1 MQKYIER
8 LQFITHDKQGL
19 THADQVQ
26 KACNAGAKWIQ
37 YRCLTKG
44 DDELLGE
51 INSIAEIC
59 DDWGATLIVTDHFH
73 LAGKADI
80 QGFHIEDFKADFIAL
95 RKQLAL
101 EPARPETSFGPFK
114 LLHALPWLIL
124 AAAMRVIAFGGGA
137 VALPAIIVA
146 DISVLLAFFAT
157 ARQSIEAA
165 GGQSSLGTLTLGE
178 QFKLSFSILWRIMLV
193 MITAALSAAAIGYEA
208 SYHLM
213 AGLDGMAFDQFTHPG
228 RFWSA
233 WIAALVLLMIV
244 RAERDDGK
252 VALFAAIGEF
262 VRRGLWLGAAVIV
275 LGAVNV
281 ALAYG

>member
-1 MQKYIER
+1 M
-8 LQFITHDKQGL
+8 T
-19 THADQVQ
+19 V
-26 KACNAGAKWIQ
+26 
-37 YRCLTKG
+37 
-44 DDELLGE
+44 
-51 INSIAEIC
+51 
-59 DDWGATLIVTDHFH
+59 
-73 LAGKADI
+73 
-80 QGFHIEDFKADFIAL
+80 AL

-137 VALPAIIVA
+137 VVLPAIIVA

-233 WIAALVLLMIV
+233 LIAAIVLLMIV
-244 RAERDDGK
+244 RAERDDNK

-262 VRRGLWLGAAVIV
+262 ARRGLWLGAAVVV

-281 ALAYG
+281 ALAYGQEAVRIAIWNFWQTSSATQFTKNLIYFCFIFSFAMLRLWITLTILTLGLRQSYACTD

>member
-1 MQKYIER
+1 M
-8 LQFITHDKQGL
+8 
-19 THADQVQ
+19 
-26 KACNAGAKWIQ
+26 
-37 YRCLTKG
+37 
-44 DDELLGE
+44 
-51 INSIAEIC
+51 
-59 DDWGATLIVTDHFH
+59 
-73 LAGKADI
+73 
-80 QGFHIEDFKADFIAL
+80 
-95 RKQLAL
+95 
-101 EPARPETSFGPFK
+101 
-114 LLHALPWLIL
+114 

-137 VALPAIIVA
+137 VALPAIIVS

-165 GGQSSLGTLTLGE
+165 GGQSSLGTLTLGD

-193 MITAALSAAAIGYEA
+193 TIAAALSAAAIGYEA

-244 RAERDDGK
+244 RAERDDGN

-262 VRRGLWLGAAVIV
+262 ARRGLWLGAAVIV
-275 LGAVNV
+275 LGSVNV
-281 ALAYG
+281 ALAYGQEAVRSAIWNFWQTSSATQFSKNLIYFVFIFSFAMLRLWITLTILTLGLRQSYVRAD

>member
-1 MQKYIER
+1 M
-8 LQFITHDKQGL
+8 T
-19 THADQVQ
+19 V
-26 KACNAGAKWIQ
+26 
-37 YRCLTKG
+37 
-44 DDELLGE
+44 
-51 INSIAEIC
+51 
-59 DDWGATLIVTDHFH
+59 
-73 LAGKADI
+73 
-80 QGFHIEDFKADFIAL
+80 AL

-193 MITAALSAAAIGYEA
+193 MIAAALSAAAIGYEA

-233 WIAALVLLMIV
+233 WIAAIVLLMIV

-262 VRRGLWLGAAVIV
+262 ARRGLWLGAAVIV

-281 ALAYG
+281 ALAYGQEAVRIAIWNFWQTSSATPFTKNLIYFVFIFSFAMLRLWITLTILTLGLRQSYVRID

>member
-1 MQKYIER
+1 M
-8 LQFITHDKQGL
+8 
-19 THADQVQ
+19 
-26 KACNAGAKWIQ
+26 
-37 YRCLTKG
+37 
-44 DDELLGE
+44 
-51 INSIAEIC
+51 
-59 DDWGATLIVTDHFH
+59 
-73 LAGKADI
+73 
-80 QGFHIEDFKADFIAL
+80 
-95 RKQLAL
+95 
-101 EPARPETSFGPFK
+101 
-114 LLHALPWLIL
+114 

-193 MITAALSAAAIGYEA
+193 MIAAALSGAAIGYEA

-244 RAERDDGK
+244 RAERNDGK
-252 VALFAAIGEF
+252 VDLFAAIGEF
-262 VRRGLWLGAAVIV
+262 ARRGLWLGAAVIV

-281 ALAYG
+281 ALAYGQEAVRIAIWNFWQTSSATQFTKNLIYFVFIFSFAMLRLWITLTILTLGLRQSYVRTD

>member
-1 MQKYIER
+1 M
-8 LQFITHDKQGL
+8 T
-19 THADQVQ
+19 V
-26 KACNAGAKWIQ
+26 
-37 YRCLTKG
+37 
-44 DDELLGE
+44 
-51 INSIAEIC
+51 
-59 DDWGATLIVTDHFH
+59 
-73 LAGKADI
+73 
-80 QGFHIEDFKADFIAL
+80 AL
-95 RKQLAL
+95 RKRLAL
-101 EPARPETSFGPFK
+101 EPARSETSFGPFK

-137 VALPAIIVA
+137 VALPAIIVV

-165 GGQSSLGTLTLGE
+165 DGQSSLGTLTLGE

-193 MITAALSAAAIGYEA
+193 MIAAALGTAAIGYEA

-252 VALFAAIGEF
+252 VDLFAAIGEF
-262 VRRGLWLGAAVIV
+262 ARHGLWLGAAVVV

-281 ALAYG
+281 ALAYGQEAVRISIWNFWQTSSATQFTKNLIYFVFIFSFAMLRLWITLTILTLGLRQSYVRTD

>member
-1 MQKYIER
+1 M
-8 LQFITHDKQGL
+8 T
-19 THADQVQ
+19 V
-26 KACNAGAKWIQ
+26 
-37 YRCLTKG
+37 
-44 DDELLGE
+44 
-51 INSIAEIC
+51 
-59 DDWGATLIVTDHFH
+59 
-73 LAGKADI
+73 
-80 QGFHIEDFKADFIAL
+80 AL

-101 EPARPETSFGPFK
+101 ERARPETSFGPFK

-124 AAAMRVIAFGGGA
+124 AAAMRVIAFGGGG

-165 GGQSSLGTLTLGE
+165 GGQSSLGTLSLGE

-193 MITAALSAAAIGYEA
+193 MIAAAIGGAAIGYRA

-233 WIAALVLLMIV
+233 WIAALVLLMIL

-262 VRRGLWLGAAVIV
+262 ARRGLWLGAAVIV

-281 ALAYG
+281 ALAYGQEAVRIAIWNFWQTSSATQFTKNLIYFVFIFSFAMLRLWITLTILTLGVRQSYVRTD

>member
-1 MQKYIER
+1 M
-8 LQFITHDKQGL
+8 T
-19 THADQVQ
+19 V
-26 KACNAGAKWIQ
+26 
-37 YRCLTKG
+37 
-44 DDELLGE
+44 
-51 INSIAEIC
+51 
-59 DDWGATLIVTDHFH
+59 
-73 LAGKADI
+73 
-80 QGFHIEDFKADFIAL
+80 AL

-101 EPARPETSFGPFK
+101 KPARPETSFGPFK

-137 VALPAIIVA
+137 VALPAIIVS

-193 MITAALSAAAIGYEA
+193 MIAAALSAAAIGYKA

-262 VRRGLWLGAAVIV
+262 ARRGLWLGTAVIV
-275 LGAVNV
+275 LGVVNI
-281 ALAYG
+281 ALAYGQEAVRTAIWNFWQTSSATQFTKNLIYFVFIFSFAMMRLWITLTILTLGLRQSYVRAD

>member
-1 MQKYIER
+1 M
-8 LQFITHDKQGL
+8 T
-19 THADQVQ
+19 V
-26 KACNAGAKWIQ
+26 
-37 YRCLTKG
+37 
-44 DDELLGE
+44 
-51 INSIAEIC
+51 
-59 DDWGATLIVTDHFH
+59 
-73 LAGKADI
+73 
-80 QGFHIEDFKADFIAL
+80 AL

-193 MITAALSAAAIGYEA
+193 MIAAALSGAAIGYEA

-244 RAERDDGK
+244 RAERNDGK
-252 VALFAAIGEF
+252 VDLFAAIGEF
-262 VRRGLWLGAAVIV
+262 ARRGLWLGAAVIV

-281 ALAYG
+281 ALAYGQEAVRIAIWNFWQTSSATQFTKNLIYFVFIFSFAMLRLWITLTILTLGLRQSYVRTD